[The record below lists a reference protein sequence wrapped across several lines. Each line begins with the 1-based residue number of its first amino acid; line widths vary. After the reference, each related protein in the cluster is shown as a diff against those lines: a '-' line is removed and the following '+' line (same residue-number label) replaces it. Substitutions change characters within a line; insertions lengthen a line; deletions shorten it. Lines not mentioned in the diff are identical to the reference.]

1 MNRGAIPALL
11 LLLAAAPV
19 FAEPVVTGTGTQ
31 FWSAAKSGTYRVKLV
46 SASTRGETT
55 TLRLEWFMR
64 GRSGGVMALA
74 VDSGLVPGAFIAVS
88 ETQARNG
95 VTVTSALPVPVAR
108 LSEGSRLYLFLAPT
122 ASPADFRLAYNS
134 KSVDRS
140 RLAFIGTV
148 KVRPDVP
155 RVALVNRLTPGAA
168 VDLGAFLVSGKTV
181 LFDCYSDYCGP
192 CLVLA
197 PYLERLVASREGLL
211 LRKLDVNR
219 PGVKGIDWGSPLA
232 RQYRLQS
239 LPHFKIYDGQGRL
252 LAEGDEAR
260 NMVSGWF
267 DEAGI
272 TD

>member
-1 MNRGAIPALL
+1 MRWSFLL
-11 LLLAAAPV
+11 LLLAAVPV
-19 FAEPVVTGTGTQ
+19 LAEPVVTGTGTQ
-31 FWSAAKSGTYRVKLV
+31 YWSSAKNGTYRIKLV

-74 VDSGLVPGAFIAVS
+74 VDSDLVPGVFVAVS
-88 ETQARNG
+88 EAQARSG
-95 VTVTSALPVPVAR
+95 ATVTSVLPVPTAWLR
-108 LSEGSRLYLFLAPT
+108 EGSRLYLFLAPS

-134 KSVDRS
+134 RNVDRS
-140 RLAFIGTV
+140 RLAFVGTV
-148 KVRPDVP
+148 KMQPDVP
-155 RVALVNRLTPGAA
+155 RVALLNRLTPGAA
-168 VDLGAFLVSGKTV
+168 LDIESFLVPGKTV
-181 LFDCYSDYCGP
+181 LFDFYSDYCGP
-192 CLVLA
+192 CQVLA
-197 PYLERLVASREGLL
+197 PYLERLVAAREGLL

-239 LPHFKIYDGQGRL
+239 LPHFKIYDGRGRL
-252 LAEGDEAR
+252 VAEGDEAR
-260 NMVSGWF
+260 NMVSDWF